1 MEQLYDQFQR
11 KIDYL
16 RLSITDRCNLRC
28 VYCMPEDKVYENNL
42 INDTLSFNDYKFIIN
57 GLSQVG
63 IKKIKFTGGE
73 PLLYPHLIEL
83 IKYAHYECN
92 IDDISITT
100 NGIGL
105 NEIAYELKRSGLKS
119 VNISLDSLKS
129 YKYKSITRGGN
140 LTDVLKS
147 INRCLELGI
156 KVKINCVVIKRFNDD
171 EVYDFIEMANYYPID
186 VRFIELMPLGEGE
199 YFYENGY
206 FNISNFIND
215 IDELYKIEDEKGSTA
230 RLYQAKYAKGRI
242 GIITPISCKFC
253 NTCNRIR
260 ITSDGKIKLC
270 LHSNEETDIRYYL
283 NKPMIFKEV
292 LKEIILKKPDK
303 HNLLENNSSDT
314 YRQMYEIGG

>member
-1 MEQLYDQFQR
+1 MLDGYGR
-11 KIDYL
+11 NIDYARISL
-16 RLSITDRCNLRC
+16 TDKCNLRC

-206 FNISNFIND
+206 FNISKLIND

-242 GIITPISCKFC
+242 GIITPISCQFC

-314 YRQMYEIGG
+314 NRQMYEIGG

>member
-1 MEQLYDQFQR
+1 MLDGYER
-11 KIDYL
+11 NIDYARISL
-16 RLSITDRCNLRC
+16 TDKCNLRC

-242 GIITPISCKFC
+242 GIITPISCQFC

-303 HNLLENNSSDT
+303 HNLLILVIHIDKC
-314 YRQMYEIGG
+314 MK

>member
-1 MEQLYDQFQR
+1 MLDGYER
-11 KIDYL
+11 NIDYARISL
-16 RLSITDRCNLRC
+16 TDKCNLRC

-215 IDELYKIEDEKGSTA
+215 IYELYKIEDEKGSTA

-242 GIITPISCKFC
+242 GIITPISCQFC

-303 HNLLENNSSDT
+303 HNLLESNSSDT

>member
-1 MEQLYDQFQR
+1 MLDGYER
-11 KIDYL
+11 NIDYARISL
-16 RLSITDRCNLRC
+16 TDKCNLRC

-92 IDDISITT
+92 IDEMSITT

-242 GIITPISCKFC
+242 GIITPISCQFC

-303 HNLLENNSSDT
+303 HNLLESNSSDT

>member
-1 MEQLYDQFQR
+1 MLDGYER
-11 KIDYL
+11 NIDYARISL
-16 RLSITDRCNLRC
+16 TDKCNLRC

-242 GIITPISCKFC
+242 GIITPISCQFC

-303 HNLLENNSSDT
+303 HNLLESNSSDT
-314 YRQMYEIGG
+314 

>member
-1 MEQLYDQFQR
+1 MLDGYGR
-11 KIDYL
+11 NIDYARISL
-16 RLSITDRCNLRC
+16 TDKCNLRC

-206 FNISNFIND
+206 FNISKLIND

-242 GIITPISCKFC
+242 GIITPISCQFC

>member
-1 MEQLYDQFQR
+1 MLDGYER
-11 KIDYL
+11 NIDYARISL
-16 RLSITDRCNLRC
+16 TDKCNLRC

-242 GIITPISCKFC
+242 VIITPISCQFC

-303 HNLLENNSSDT
+303 HNLLESNSSDT

>member
-1 MEQLYDQFQR
+1 MLDGYER
-11 KIDYL
+11 NIDYARISL
-16 RLSITDRCNLRC
+16 TDKCNLRC

-171 EVYDFIEMANYYPID
+171 EVYDFIEI
-186 VRFIELMPLGEGE
+186 RFIELMPLGEGE

-242 GIITPISCKFC
+242 GIITPISCQFC

-303 HNLLENNSSDT
+303 HNLLESNSSYT

>member
-1 MEQLYDQFQR
+1 MLDGYER
-11 KIDYL
+11 NIDYARISL
-16 RLSITDRCNLRC
+16 TDKCNLRC

-242 GIITPISCKFC
+242 GIITPISCQFC

-303 HNLLENNSSDT
+303 HNLLESNSSYT

>member
-1 MEQLYDQFQR
+1 MLDGYER
-11 KIDYL
+11 NIDYARISL
-16 RLSITDRCNLRC
+16 TDKCNLRC

-105 NEIAYELKRSGLKS
+105 NEIAYELKRSGLKR

-242 GIITPISCKFC
+242 GIITPISCQFC

-303 HNLLENNSSDT
+303 HNLLESNSSDT

>member
-1 MEQLYDQFQR
+1 MLDGYER
-11 KIDYL
+11 NIDYARISL
-16 RLSITDRCNLRC
+16 TDKCNLRC

-242 GIITPISCKFC
+242 GIITPISCQFC

-292 LKEIILKKPDK
+292 LKEIILKK
-303 HNLLENNSSDT
+303 
-314 YRQMYEIGG
+314 R

>member
-1 MEQLYDQFQR
+1 MLDGYER
-11 KIDYL
+11 NIDYARISL
-16 RLSITDRCNLRC
+16 TDKCNLRC

-105 NEIAYELKRSGLKS
+105 NEIASELKRSGLKS

-242 GIITPISCKFC
+242 GIITPISCQFC

-303 HNLLENNSSDT
+303 HNLLESNSSDT

>member
-1 MEQLYDQFQR
+1 MLDGYGR
-11 KIDYL
+11 NIDYARISL
-16 RLSITDRCNLRC
+16 TDKCNLRC

-314 YRQMYEIGG
+314 NRQMYEIGG

>member
-1 MEQLYDQFQR
+1 MLDGYGR
-11 KIDYL
+11 NIDYARISL
-16 RLSITDRCNLRC
+16 TDKCNLRC

-186 VRFIELMPLGEGE
+186 VRFIELMPIGEGE

-206 FNISNFIND
+206 FNISKLINE

-242 GIITPISCKFC
+242 GIITPISCQFC

-303 HNLLENNSSDT
+303 HNLLESNSSDT

>member
-1 MEQLYDQFQR
+1 M
-11 KIDYL
+11 
-16 RLSITDRCNLRC
+16 
-28 VYCMPEDKVYENNL
+28 
-42 INDTLSFNDYKFIIN
+42 
-57 GLSQVG
+57 
-63 IKKIKFTGGE
+63 
-73 PLLYPHLIEL
+73 LYPHLIEL

-206 FNISNFIND
+206 FNISKLINE
-215 IDELYKIEDEKGSTA
+215 IDELYKIEDEKGSTT
-230 RLYQAKYAKGRI
+230 RLYQGKYAKGRI
-242 GIITPISCKFC
+242 GIITPISCQFC

-314 YRQMYEIGG
+314 NRQMYEIGG

>member
-1 MEQLYDQFQR
+1 MLDGYER
-11 KIDYL
+11 NIDYARISL
-16 RLSITDRCNLRC
+16 TDKCNLRC

-242 GIITPISCKFC
+242 GIITPISCQFC

-292 LKEIILKKPDK
+292 LKEIILKKP
-303 HNLLENNSSDT
+303 
-314 YRQMYEIGG
+314 R

>member
-1 MEQLYDQFQR
+1 MLDGYER
-11 KIDYL
+11 NIDYARISL
-16 RLSITDRCNLRC
+16 TDKCNLRC

-83 IKYAHYECN
+83 IKYAQYECN

-242 GIITPISCKFC
+242 GIITPISCQFC

-292 LKEIILKKPDK
+292 IKEIILKKPDK
-303 HNLLENNSSDT
+303 HNLLESNSSDT

>member
-1 MEQLYDQFQR
+1 MLDGYER
-11 KIDYL
+11 NIDYARISL
-16 RLSITDRCNLRC
+16 TDKCNLRC

-242 GIITPISCKFC
+242 GIITPISCQFC
-253 NTCNRIR
+253 NTCN
-260 ITSDGKIKLC
+260 GKIKLC

-303 HNLLENNSSDT
+303 HNLLESNSSYT

>member
-1 MEQLYDQFQR
+1 MLDGYER
-11 KIDYL
+11 NIDYARISL
-16 RLSITDRCNLRC
+16 TDKCNLRC

-83 IKYAHYECN
+83 IKYAHYECH

-242 GIITPISCKFC
+242 GIITPISCQFC

-303 HNLLENNSSDT
+303 HNLLESNSSDT

>member
-1 MEQLYDQFQR
+1 MLDGYER
-11 KIDYL
+11 NIDYARISL
-16 RLSITDRCNLRC
+16 TDKCNLRC
-28 VYCMPEDKVYENNL
+28 VYCMPADKVYENNL

-186 VRFIELMPLGEGE
+186 VRFIELIPLGEGE

-242 GIITPISCKFC
+242 GIITPISCQFC

-303 HNLLENNSSDT
+303 HNLLESNSSDT

>member
-1 MEQLYDQFQR
+1 
-11 KIDYL
+11 
-16 RLSITDRCNLRC
+16 
-28 VYCMPEDKVYENNL
+28 MPEDKVYENNL

-215 IDELYKIEDEKGSTA
+215 IDELYKIEDEKGSTT
-230 RLYQAKYAKGRI
+230 RLYQGKYAKGRI
-242 GIITPISCKFC
+242 GIITPISCQFC

-303 HNLLENNSSDT
+303 HNLLESNSSDT

>member
-1 MEQLYDQFQR
+1 MLDGYER
-11 KIDYL
+11 NIDYARISL
-16 RLSITDRCNLRC
+16 TDKCNLRC

-242 GIITPISCKFC
+242 GIITPISCQFC

-292 LKEIILKKPDK
+292 LKEIIFKKPDK
-303 HNLLENNSSDT
+303 HNLLESNSSDT

>member
-1 MEQLYDQFQR
+1 MLDGYER
-11 KIDYL
+11 NIDYARISL
-16 RLSITDRCNLRC
+16 TDKCNLRC

-230 RLYQAKYAKGRI
+230 RLYQAKDAKGRI
-242 GIITPISCKFC
+242 GIITPISCQFC

-303 HNLLENNSSDT
+303 HNLLENNTSDT
-314 YRQMYEIGG
+314 NRQMYEIGG

>member
-1 MEQLYDQFQR
+1 MLDGYER
-11 KIDYL
+11 NIDYARISL
-16 RLSITDRCNLRC
+16 TDKCNLRC

-230 RLYQAKYAKGRI
+230 RLYQAKYAI
-242 GIITPISCKFC
+242 GIITPISCQFC

-303 HNLLENNSSDT
+303 HNLLESNSSDT

>member
-1 MEQLYDQFQR
+1 M
-11 KIDYL
+11 
-16 RLSITDRCNLRC
+16 
-28 VYCMPEDKVYENNL
+28 
-42 INDTLSFNDYKFIIN
+42 YKR
-57 GLSQVG
+57 Q
-63 IKKIKFTGGE
+63 GGE

-171 EVYDFIEMANYYPID
+171 EVYDFKMCIRDSSISLYNILKPSEDIKMEIKALDNTKS
-186 VRFIELMPLGEGE
+186 IELLGYSYDDIKEKA
-199 YFYENGY
+199 
-206 FNISNFIND
+206 NIN
-215 IDELYKIEDEKGSTA
+215 IDLKLHKAS
-230 RLYQAKYAKGRI
+230 
-242 GIITPISCKFC
+242 IS
-253 NTCNRIR
+253 
-260 ITSDGKIKLC
+260 G
-270 LHSNEETDIRYYL
+270 
-283 NKPMIFKEV
+283 
-292 LKEIILKKPDK
+292 
-303 HNLLENNSSDT
+303 
-314 YRQMYEIGG
+314 

>member
-1 MEQLYDQFQR
+1 MLDGYER
-11 KIDYL
+11 HIDYARISL
-16 RLSITDRCNLRC
+16 TDKCNLRC

-242 GIITPISCKFC
+242 GIITPISCQFC

-270 LHSNEETDIRYYL
+270 LHSNEETDIRHYL

-303 HNLLENNSSDT
+303 HNLLENNTSDT
-314 YRQMYEIGG
+314 NRQMYEIGG

>member
-1 MEQLYDQFQR
+1 MLDGYER
-11 KIDYL
+11 NIDYARISL
-16 RLSITDRCNLRC
+16 TDKCNLRC

-129 YKYKSITRGGN
+129 YKYKRITRGGN

-242 GIITPISCKFC
+242 GIITPISCQFC

-303 HNLLENNSSDT
+303 HNLLESNSSDT

>member
-1 MEQLYDQFQR
+1 MLDGYER
-11 KIDYL
+11 NIDYARISL
-16 RLSITDRCNLRC
+16 TDKCNLRC

-42 INDTLSFNDYKFIIN
+42 ISDTLSFNDYKFIIN

-242 GIITPISCKFC
+242 GIITPISCQFC

-303 HNLLENNSSDT
+303 HNLLESNSSDT

>member
-1 MEQLYDQFQR
+1 MLDGYER
-11 KIDYL
+11 NIDYARISL
-16 RLSITDRCNLRC
+16 TDKCNLRC

-156 KVKINCVVIKRFNDD
+156 KVKINCVVLKRFNDD

-242 GIITPISCKFC
+242 GIITPISCQFC

-303 HNLLENNSSDT
+303 HNLLESNSSDT

>member
-1 MEQLYDQFQR
+1 MLDGYER
-11 KIDYL
+11 NIDYARISL
-16 RLSITDRCNLRC
+16 TDKCNLWC

-242 GIITPISCKFC
+242 GIITPISCQFC

-283 NKPMIFKEV
+283 NKPMICKEV

-303 HNLLENNSSDT
+303 HNLLESNSSDT

>member
-1 MEQLYDQFQR
+1 MLDGYER
-11 KIDYL
+11 NIDYARISL
-16 RLSITDRCNLRC
+16 TDKCNLRC
-28 VYCMPEDKVYENNL
+28 VYCMSEDKVYENNL

-215 IDELYKIEDEKGSTA
+215 IDELYKIEDEKGSTT
-230 RLYQAKYAKGRI
+230 RLYQGKYAKGRI
-242 GIITPISCKFC
+242 GIITPISCQFC

-303 HNLLENNSSDT
+303 HNLLESNSSDT

>member
-1 MEQLYDQFQR
+1 MLDGYER
-11 KIDYL
+11 NTDYARISL
-16 RLSITDRCNLRC
+16 TDKCNLRC

-242 GIITPISCKFC
+242 GIITPISCQFC

-303 HNLLENNSSDT
+303 HNLLESNSSDT

>member
-1 MEQLYDQFQR
+1 MLDGYER
-11 KIDYL
+11 NIDYARISL
-16 RLSITDRCNLRC
+16 TDKCNLRC

-206 FNISNFIND
+206 FNISKLINE
-215 IDELYKIEDEKGSTA
+215 IDELYKIEDEKGSTT
-230 RLYQAKYAKGRI
+230 RLYQGKYAKGRI
-242 GIITPISCKFC
+242 GIITPISCQFC

-314 YRQMYEIGG
+314 NRQMYEIGG